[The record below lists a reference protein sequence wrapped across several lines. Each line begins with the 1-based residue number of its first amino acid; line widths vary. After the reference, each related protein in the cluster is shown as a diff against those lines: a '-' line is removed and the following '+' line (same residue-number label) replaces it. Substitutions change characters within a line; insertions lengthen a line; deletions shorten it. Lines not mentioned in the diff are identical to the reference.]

1 MKATELRK
9 MLDETIK
16 AHGDFYL
23 ATFLHDIFGREK
35 PHKITGAKELFQLA
49 GNKKLFM
56 NLVVGRELKNE
67 EK

>member
-9 MLDETIK
+9 MLDEAIK

-23 ATFLHDIFGREK
+23 ATFLHDIHGEEK

-49 GNKKLFM
+49 GNKKLYL
-56 NLVVGRELKNE
+56 NIVIGSELKYE
-67 EK
+67 RK